1 MVCNLGAYVTIDGRC
16 PPDNYGTSFQ
26 NFWVDDSGYVVTAQG
41 GDPLNRQF
49 NQIEIEAVEVRALI
63 QRQST
68 EDVFNV
74 NSIHVNAE
82 LTLKY
87 VDG

>member
-1 MVCNLGAYVTIDGRC
+1 M
-16 PPDNYGTSFQ
+16 
-26 NFWVDDSGYVVTAQG
+26 NFRGDASLPVIHVAKNQG

-49 NQIEIEAVEVRALI
+49 NQIEIEAIEVRASI

-68 EDVFNV
+68 EDVVNV
-74 NSIHVNAE
+74 NSIHVNAG

>member
-1 MVCNLGAYVTIDGRC
+1 MCPFVTSEIRL
-16 PPDNYGTSFQ
+16 PLL
-26 NFWVDDSGYVVTAQG
+26 AQG

-49 NQIEIEAVEVRALI
+49 NQIEIEAIEVRASI

-74 NSIHVNAE
+74 NSIHVNAG

>member
-1 MVCNLGAYVTIDGRC
+1 LVNSGQSELRTNSTQECNYRKK
-16 PPDNYGTSFQ
+16 
-26 NFWVDDSGYVVTAQG
+26 QG

-49 NQIEIEAVEVRALI
+49 NQIEIEAIEVRASI

-74 NSIHVNAE
+74 NSIHVKAE

>member
-1 MVCNLGAYVTIDGRC
+1 MIGNFPEITASQTPLEQIFGNLISNAVKHHD
-16 PPDNYGTSFQ
+16 Q
-26 NFWVDDSGYVVTAQG
+26 KQG
-41 GDPLNRQF
+41 E
-49 NQIEIEAVEVRALI
+49 IEIEAIEARASI

-74 NSIHVNAE
+74 NSIHVNAR

>member
-1 MVCNLGAYVTIDGRC
+1 VGASIRVL
-16 PPDNYGTSFQ
+16 P
-26 NFWVDDSGYVVTAQG
+26 VSGLPVSGLQG

-49 NQIEIEAVEVRALI
+49 NQIEIEAIEVRASI

-68 EDVFNV
+68 EDVVNV

>member
-1 MVCNLGAYVTIDGRC
+1 MQQSSRYTIPFFIYVDA
-16 PPDNYGTSFQ
+16 DVS
-26 NFWVDDSGYVVTAQG
+26 QG

-49 NQIEIEAVEVRALI
+49 NQIEIEAIEVRASI

-74 NSIHVNAE
+74 NSIHVKAE